1 MIQFYLCQSIILIF
15 KEKYSTKYTILFI
28 SIRDKQIP
36 YINDDNNDDDIND
49 RNNNIHKDDDSK
61 NI

>member
-15 KEKYSTKYTILFI
+15 KEKYSTKYRILFV
-28 SIRDKQIP
+28 SIRDKEIP
-36 YINDDNNDDDIND
+36 YRNDDNNNGND
-49 RNNNIHKDDDSK
+49 HRHNIHKDDDSK